1 MGSTVSSVY
10 EDRTLWEEFKGGD
23 KNAFMKIYREN
34 YPVLLKYGL
43 KIKYHEEFVKDCIQE
58 TFLDL
63 LNHTDTLGNTN
74 NIRFYLLASL
84 RRKIFRKLRYDLSF
98 RIDENYYFDSLQQAE
113 SPIEESLIHEEQFQ
127 SKKNLLKD
135 LIDHLTPRQREALLL
150 KFYTCFDYT
159 EIAKIMDMNVQSV
172 RNLIYKAIK
181 VLREQVREQFP

>member
-1 MGSTVSSVY
+1 MESTVASVY
-10 EDRTLWEEFKGGD
+10 EDHTLWEEFKGGD

-34 YPVLLKYGL
+34 YSVLLKYGL
-43 KIKYHEEFVKDCIQE
+43 KIKHHEEFIKDCIQE

-74 NIRFYLLASL
+74 NIKFYLLTSL

-98 RIDENYYFDSLQQAE
+98 RIDDNFYFDSLQQAE
-113 SPIEESLIHEEQFQ
+113 SPFEESVICEEQFQ
-127 SKKNLLKD
+127 TKKNLLKD

-159 EIAKIMDMNVQSV
+159 EISEIMDLNVQSV
-172 RNLIYKAIK
+172 RNLVYKAIK
-181 VLREQVREQFP
+181 VLREQVKYNFP